1 MTKSRIF
8 LFLGSIC
15 TIFCLTLSACNRHPK
30 AEALYLRAEEAFGTG
45 EYHTAQRI
53 IDSIPESD
61 TLAFEWIR
69 KGIILNQRIT
79 LEQNRRNLSF
89 IDSLLPLLY
98 STREELLPQ
107 FRYIQNSDY
116 QDEGRYVYRHD
127 QNARKAHHSCLRVQI
142 TPDYEA
148 EIISVYCGRKPL
160 RHISAKIELPDGTY
174 ALTPT
179 TPYDGAQN
187 YRFTFQDGRHCEL
200 VCYSGR
206 ELRPVFETIFSAG
219 QQPIKI
225 SYEGDFP
232 DTYTLSPNDR
242 KAFNACFRLISIQ
255 KRISN
260 LENEKKRA
268 EKTVELLTR
277 QLSQTSRP

>member
-89 IDSLLPLLY
+89 IDSLLP
-98 STREELLPQ
+98 SCIPQ
-107 FRYIQNSDY
+107 EKNSSPNSAIY
-116 QDEGRYVYRHD
+116 KT
-127 QNARKAHHSCLRVQI
+127 A
-142 TPDYEA
+142 
-148 EIISVYCGRKPL
+148 IIKMKVVMCTDMTEMQGK
-160 RHISAKIELPDGTY
+160 
-174 ALTPT
+174 PT
-179 TPYDGAQN
+179 TPAYG
-187 YRFTFQDGRHCEL
+187 Y
-200 VCYSGR
+200 
-206 ELRPVFETIFSAG
+206 
-219 QQPIKI
+219 K
-225 SYEGDFP
+225 
-232 DTYTLSPNDR
+232 
-242 KAFNACFRLISIQ
+242 
-255 KRISN
+255 
-260 LENEKKRA
+260 
-268 EKTVELLTR
+268 
-277 QLSQTSRP
+277 

>member
-1 MTKSRIF
+1 M
-8 LFLGSIC
+8 
-15 TIFCLTLSACNRHPK
+15 PK
-30 AEALYLRAEEAFGTG
+30 EAFGTG

-107 FRYIQNSDY
+107 FRYIQNTDY

-127 QNARKAHHSCLRVQI
+127 QNAGKAHHSCLRVQI

-179 TPYDGAQN
+179 TLYDGAQN

-232 DTYTLSPNDR
+232 YTYTLSPNDR